1 MRMTDRHTVSPM
13 AKQRNAFGLT
23 VPEHLPATVVTFRL
37 SGVNARKLTKLGKE
51 LKVGPSKMARLI
63 IEKFIE
69 EHDPERGR

>member
-1 MRMTDRHTVSPM
+1 M

-23 VPEHLPATVVTFRL
+23 VPEHLPAVILTFRL
-37 SGVNARKLTKLGKE
+37 TGVNARKLAKLGKE
-51 LKVGPSKMARLI
+51 LKVGRSKMARLI